1 MLIRTAELSDLPA
14 LLAIYN
20 DEVQNGV
27 ATFDTEPQTL
37 EERRAWFDAHN
48 IENHP
53 LLTAVADDGTI
64 AGYASFPSL
73 SPRKRYVP

>member
-20 DEVQNGV
+20 DEVKKGV
-27 ATFDTEPQTL
+27 ATFDTDPQTW
-37 EERRAWFDAHN
+37 EERRAGFDAHY

-64 AGYASFPSL
+64 AGYASL
-73 SPRKRYVP
+73 STFCAKKA